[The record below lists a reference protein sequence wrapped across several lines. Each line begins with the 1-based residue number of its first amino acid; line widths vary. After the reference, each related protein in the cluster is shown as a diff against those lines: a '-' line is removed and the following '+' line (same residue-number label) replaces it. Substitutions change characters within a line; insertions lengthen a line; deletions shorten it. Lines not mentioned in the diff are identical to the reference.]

1 MVTDLL
7 DIFRSIGSTAGIPTT
22 GRIVA
27 FAAGDAVRLL
37 GHLTDPHPAAL
48 GRKAAGVP
56 MCTSSE

>member
-22 GRIVA
+22 GGIVA
-27 FAAGDAVRLL
+27 FAAGDAVSLL
-37 GHLTDPHPAAL
+37 GHLADPHLPSC

-56 MCTSSE
+56 ICTSSE